1 MLKINQMTVTD
12 GTGAA
17 LVSDSVKEYI
27 VEVNYSYQDKPY
39 GLAGHPAKTR

>member
-1 MLKINQMTVTD
+1 MLKINRMIVTD

-27 VEVNYSYQDKPY
+27 VEVNYYYQDKPY
-39 GLAGHPAKTR
+39 RVSIY